1 MKRKLLLL
9 SLCILF
15 SMEAGGRLP
24 AGEIRGVWRSLPPV
38 PTSRQEVGIA
48 ELDGI
53 VYVIGGLVTG
63 AASTALEA
71 FDTESGEWVSLAA
84 LPEALHHVAAAEAGG
99 RIFSIGGFLG
109 FTFNPVDTLLE
120 YDPVS
125 DQWAARTPLP
135 MARGALAA
143 ATIEGKIYAVGGD
156 GPGGPFG
163 QFAVYEPGTGIWTEL
178 PPLPTPREH
187 LAAAAIGTSLY
198 VIGGRTSVPP
208 PLHNV
213 ATLEVFD
220 TIEGTWKTRTP
231 MPTARSGLAAASHG
245 GLLFVLGGEI
255 QGVFDEN
262 EVYDPATDTWFDQ
275 IPMPV
280 PRHGI
285 GAAVVGNRIIIP
297 GGATRQGFNHTD
309 VADEFLVVDRAVAMA
324 QFADGPGVDSEVS
337 ATNDTDSEATALLE
351 LYDSQG
357 NVLESS
363 LTGPG
368 GEERLVELQSHQSVR
383 WQTDGSQPAGAGE
396 TQVGWALLFS
406 DQPLLGNIIFSGSFG
421 FAGVLGGE
429 PGKSFVARVQRSES
443 QNSGVALGNAS
454 RFPAT
459 VTLRLLDA
467 DGVEVA
473 KTDVQLQPFGHRALF
488 LDELFPELEIPSF
501 FGVLEGSSDQLT
513 AVMAILQRGTTQLAT
528 LPARINP

>member
-1 MKRKLLLL
+1 MKNRLLLL
-9 SLCILF
+9 FVLLLL
-15 SMEAGGRLP
+15 EAGGNLL

-84 LPEALHHVAAAEAGG
+84 FPEALHHVAAAEAGG
-99 RIFSIGGFLG
+99 RIFSIGGFVG
-109 FTFNPVDTLLE
+109 FTFNPVDSLLE

-156 GPGGPFG
+156 GPNGPFG
-163 QFAVYEPGTGIWTEL
+163 QFTVYEPRTGIWTEL

-187 LAAAAIGTSLY
+187 LVAAAIGTSLY
-198 VIGGRTSVPP
+198 VIGGRRS
-208 PLHNV
+208 LQNL

-220 TIEGTWKTRTP
+220 TIEGTWETLTP

-262 EVYDPATDTWFDQ
+262 EVYDPATDSWFDQ

-309 VADEFLVVDRAVAMA
+309 VADEFLVLDRVVAMA

-351 LYDSQG
+351 LYDRQG

-421 FAGVLGGE
+421 FAGGLGGSRGRASW
-429 PGKSFVARVQRSES
+429 PVCNDRKARTP
-443 QNSGVALGNAS
+443 ALRWGMPAA
-454 RFPAT
+454 FP
-459 VTLRLLDA
+459 
-467 DGVEVA
+467 
-473 KTDVQLQPFGHRALF
+473 P
-488 LDELFPELEIPSF
+488 P
-501 FGVLEGSSDQLT
+501 
-513 AVMAILQRGTTQLAT
+513 
-528 LPARINP
+528 